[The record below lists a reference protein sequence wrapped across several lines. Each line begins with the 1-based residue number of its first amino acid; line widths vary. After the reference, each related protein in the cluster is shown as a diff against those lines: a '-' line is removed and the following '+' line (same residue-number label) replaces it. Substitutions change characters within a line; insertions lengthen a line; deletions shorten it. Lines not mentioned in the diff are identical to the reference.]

1 MRSGGGFFFTG
12 FVMLGI
18 IVMLKWVLL
27 VIVGVIAATALLMWG
42 VMAAARMVDRHQD
55 RRLAIEARADQ
66 QHAWVMA
73 GDDRGIY
80 GMYPP
85 AAVA

>member
-1 MRSGGGFFFTG
+1 MVLFFTG